1 MTQEKI
7 DANVKLAEDKD
18 FKQWI
23 DNNVY
28 HLVNQVMDI
37 WYQDDTEEPHAKVW
51 IATKNAITSEDI
63 EDFRQGYD
71 PENLPD
77 MEDPEFEDAI
87 MEWKQGE
94 VMQHFAISP
103 HLAQWLSTVGEIV
116 VDDVYDFDHIWLK
129 RSFGMGMEYEWGLQQ
144 AYKNYQ
150 RYISGENNIF
160 DDTKGDCF

>member
-1 MTQEKI
+1 MTQQKT
-7 DANVKLAEDKD
+7 DLAQDQD
-18 FKQWI
+18 FKKWV

-28 HLVNQVMDI
+28 HLVNQIMDI
-37 WYQDDTEEPHAKVW
+37 WYQDDAEEPHAKLW

-71 PENLPD
+71 PEDLPD
-77 MEDPEFEDAI
+77 MEDPEFENDI
-87 MEWKQGE
+87 IEWKQGD

-103 HLAQWLSTVGEIV
+103 HLAQWFSTVGEIV
-116 VDDVYDFDHIWLK
+116 VDDVYDFNHVWFK
-129 RSFGMGMEYEWGLQQ
+129 RSFGMAMEYEYGLQQ

-150 RYISGENNIF
+150 KYISGENNIF